1 MKKNEYR
8 VTIDCMGKKKFK
20 FIFTAPFIT
29 IFAFLSIA
37 LFLLDVFAFKGNAV
51 SGIFSC
57 PGAKGSAV
65 FSFTNPLH
73 YIRLFLHVLG
83 NTGALT
89 LLSNMTILLILGPG
103 MEEKFGKGIFM
114 LMTLLSALVSGVL
127 NACFG
132 SSPAAGSESI
142 VFLLIFL
149 WQTESFIKKEIEIPR
164 MLIFI
169 PYTGAVIYLAYKNGC
184 TVSSAVVYAL
194 ESIAGGICGGILRF
208 LISHEK
214 KAEKTQGERAS
225 KQKGSLKSE
234 ITKIDPGQAKKRR
247 PGRIKKAQIDDD
259 VPTETEIGTL

>member
-1 MKKNEYR
+1 MKKS
-8 VTIDCMGKKKFK
+8 KKRRSHSHSKK
-20 FIFTAPFIT
+20 TKRQNQRP
-29 IFAFLSIA
+29 
-37 LFLLDVFAFKGNAV
+37 V
-51 SGIFSC
+51 S
-57 PGAKGSAV
+57 
-65 FSFTNPLH
+65 
-73 YIRLFLHVLG
+73 
-83 NTGALT
+83 
-89 LLSNMTILLILGPG
+89 
-103 MEEKFGKGIFM
+103 
-114 LMTLLSALVSGVL
+114 
-127 NACFG
+127 
-132 SSPAAGSESI
+132 SSSKE
-142 VFLLIFL
+142 
-149 WQTESFIKKEIEIPR
+149 ESFIKKEIEIPR